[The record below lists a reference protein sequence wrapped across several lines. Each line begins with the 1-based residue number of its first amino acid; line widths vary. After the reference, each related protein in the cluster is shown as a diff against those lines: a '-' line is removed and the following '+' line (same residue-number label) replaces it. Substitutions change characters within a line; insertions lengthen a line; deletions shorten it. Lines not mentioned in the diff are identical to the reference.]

1 MRGDIPS
8 VGTVST
14 LRFGLIFL
22 YFFPV
27 AVGGQRRGYD
37 NRVYGQQQYWG
48 QPGNRGVSPHSA
60 FISPQFHSL
69 TKLGREKRDGERWA
83 NPQRQKGK
91 HWFLPVL
98 VVGFNWEGTLVPKI
112 NGRGVQPFPPGDT
125 PPPPCSVFCPPPQGY
140 RNFYDRYRGDYDRF
154 YGRDYDYN
162 RYRDYYRQYNREV
175 TSFLVFFTFNY
186 EQAAAGQ
193 RFVFPEIPI

>member
-125 PPPPCSVFCPPPQGY
+125 PPPSLLCFLPPPP
-140 RNFYDRYRGDYDRF
+140 RVT
-154 YGRDYDYN
+154 
-162 RYRDYYRQYNREV
+162 V
-175 TSFLVFFTFNY
+175 TSMTATEATTTDFTV
-186 EQAAAGQ
+186 ATTTTTDTGITTGSTTG
-193 RFVFPEIPI
+193 R